1 MLESVWCDCPYCG
14 EPIELLIDASVL
26 DQDMSRQDYIEDCS
40 VCCSPINVSVAINDD
55 GLPDVVVRTD
65 QE

>member
-14 EPIELLIDASVL
+14 EPIELLIDSSVPH
-26 DQDMSRQDYIEDCS
+26 QDYIEDCS
-40 VCCSPINVSVAINDD
+40 VCCSPINVSVVIDDD